1 MKLQRTT
8 LVLLISAILLGGL
21 VYVYEGQVAPK
32 QEAAKATKQP
42 LFSFEEDQIKSVTI
56 YLDDETWEFE
66 QVSQQEPRWRMKQPQ
81 DAVASSA
88 AVAFLTNLLVDGES
102 DRTFTVPV
110 SQRQEYGL
118 DKPMA
123 TVAVELKNQEVHQL
137 ILGKLDFNGSFLY
150 GEKPQNRQSGQIEV
164 LLVPKD
170 FEYAVNRPL
179 SEWLNQEETSE
190 TSEQSDSE
198 TKPPLTP
205 EQPSETENKQSDSQ
219 TKPPLTPDK
228 SSDTKNESSDS
239 QEKPSATQKESPKTQ
254 EKPSDQGN
262 NSPKTQEKPSDTK
275 QNPSEAEEE
284 R

>member
-56 YLDDETWEFE
+56 YLDDDTWEFE
-66 QVSQQEPRWRMKQPQ
+66 QVSQQEPRWRMRQPK

-102 DRTFTVPV
+102 DRTLTAPV

-123 TVAVELKNQEVHQL
+123 SVVVELKNQEVHQL
-137 ILGKLDFNGSFLY
+137 ILGKLDFNGGFLY
-150 GEKPQNRQSGQIEV
+150 AENPQNRQPGQVEV

-179 SEWLNQEETSE
+179 SEWLNQEETPESSEPSDSE
-190 TSEQSDSE
+190 TEPPGTQEQPPEAENQQSDSE
-198 TKPPLTP
+198 TKPSVTP
-205 EQPSETENKQSDSQ
+205 S
-219 TKPPLTPDK
+219 K
-228 SSDTKNESSDS
+228 SPNPENESSDS
-239 QEKPSATQKESPKTQ
+239 QSQQSATENESPETP
-254 EKPSDQGN
+254 E
-262 NSPKTQEKPSDTK
+262 EPSDTK
-275 QNPSEAEEE
+275 QNSSEAEEE